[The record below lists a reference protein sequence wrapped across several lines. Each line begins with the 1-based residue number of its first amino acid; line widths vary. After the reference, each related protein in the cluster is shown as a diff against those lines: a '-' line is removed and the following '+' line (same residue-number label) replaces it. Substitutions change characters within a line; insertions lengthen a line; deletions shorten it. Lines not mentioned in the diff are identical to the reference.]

1 MEMSKRQGFWERIA
15 HANITRATAFQD
27 ADELFVLTDNE
38 AAQLSSIRT
47 RVFFKAGLAGTL
59 GVVFLYVPFYL
70 FGEALFPMREFI
82 LPVLNREISIR
93 PHFLAYTGLLVVLEI
108 WYLTYVNIK
117 AVSAISRVCGHPNP
131 ADRYYQENLE
141 ALIAVGIE
149 KKDKQLDSLGI
160 NPFNNLSRVWLVV
173 FYVLTKTKAALSNVV
188 FTFLVKRLMGRF
200 ALRQFV
206 DFAGIPIYAF
216 WNIWAANRVMHE
228 TRVRAMAPPLI
239 LRCVET
245 LYAEQKDNTEFKAH
259 IYDMLQLIAESKRSY
274 HYNHFLLSLVLLNR
288 FDVALQKDPV
298 FTPDFINMIAQLSEL
313 TRDGFNKLF
322 VFGIM
327 IDGKISRREK
337 RFLRHLYRL
346 GVIPHPEKKILKWS
360 QEYFNGKGIDQLFGE
375 SPTDSSMSDNGA
387 SR

>member
-38 AAQLSSIRT
+38 AAQLSSIRM

-59 GVVFLYVPFYL
+59 GVVCLYVPFYL
-70 FGEALFPMREFI
+70 FGEALFPMREFN

-117 AVSAISRVCGHPNP
+117 AVSAISHVCGHPNP

-298 FTPDFINMIAQLSEL
+298 FTPDFINTIAQLSEL
-313 TRDGFNKLF
+313 TMDGFNKLF